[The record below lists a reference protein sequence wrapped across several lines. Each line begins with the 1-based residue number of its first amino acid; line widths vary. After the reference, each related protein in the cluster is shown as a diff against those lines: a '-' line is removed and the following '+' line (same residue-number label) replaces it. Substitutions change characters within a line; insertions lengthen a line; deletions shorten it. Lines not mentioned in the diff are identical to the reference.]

1 MKPTDL
7 LKIASI
13 AFITSGIAVG
23 CQQSDSTMAASTED
37 AAMADECQGATPE
50 VRNAIYAAKLK
61 NARARNLGAEW
72 EYNAN
77 IIASAE
83 KAAEECDFVR
93 AKILASKAE
102 QNATAAIA
110 EMQAKDAMAADSSTE
125 SMSTDT
131 AADDAAAA
139 AAAAAAKAAADSPYL
154 GGYLVVGGDNL
165 WSIAAQDGIYGNP
178 YQWPLIYKANSGQI
192 KDADLIHPGQY
203 FYIPKARGSAR
214 AAAIEHA
221 RNRGSWSL
229 GETEASDQDYLAQ

>member
-13 AFITSGIAVG
+13 ALITSGFAVG
-23 CQQSDSTMAASTED
+23 CQQSDSTMTSSAED
-37 AAMADECQGATPE
+37 DAMAEECQGATPE

-61 NARARNLGAEW
+61 NARARNLGANW

-83 KAAEECDFVR
+83 KAAEECDFIR

-102 QNATAAIA
+102 QNAIDAIAAI
-110 EMQAKDAMAADSSTE
+110 QAKKMEADEMA
-125 SMSTDT
+125 
-131 AADDAAAA
+131 AADDAAASSGDTSADSSATA
-139 AAAAAAKAAADSPYL
+139 ATNDSPYL

-165 WSIAAQDGIYGNP
+165 WNIAGQDGVYGNP

-192 KDADLIHPGQY
+192 KDADLIYAGQY
-203 FYIPKARGSAR
+203 FYIPKARGAVR
-214 AAAIEHA
+214 AAAIAHA
-221 RNRGSWSL
+221 RNRGAWTL
-229 GETEASDQDYLAQ
+229 GETEASDLDYLSE